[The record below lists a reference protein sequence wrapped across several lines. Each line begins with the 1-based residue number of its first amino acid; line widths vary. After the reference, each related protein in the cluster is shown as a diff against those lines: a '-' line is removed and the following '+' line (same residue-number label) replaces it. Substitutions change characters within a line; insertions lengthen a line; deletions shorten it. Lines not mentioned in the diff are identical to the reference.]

1 MPLVNL
7 QTNLKSLK
15 YSKDQDG
22 GNKNSQPYITT
33 PIPANGEDSPTQDI
47 GLSTPDFLNRGG
59 LNALRDTTK
68 DLTRLGK
75 FFIDTSSP
83 SGLLFIAKQQLLSRI
98 SVATQA
104 SGNQSTSNKWK
115 NSALNNG
122 VYNPLSTLIQAGII
136 TIGGHIQKQG
146 FIPIK
151 GIRTY
156 EDVVKG
162 NGILDNSIVEIKNN
176 RLVDLYNTQLPNKEN
191 NFELNDPVNIYSYSG
206 GPNSILG
213 IGKTNI
219 RFATNNR
226 GAIISTGITS
236 KDYQAGPLKV
246 NQFSLTTPPLGVS
259 NSFFNLT
266 QDLNSLPSLT
276 VNGGITYEPDSI
288 SVYNKGTL
296 ASSNNSKQL
305 GIGEYNDLNHTT
317 LTLEETYNRA
327 QYNKETRLGY
337 LNDFKTDI
345 EAFKRTVKL
354 KDGDPKKTSTIM
366 GISPSYAVGFNST
379 IEGLTNSR
387 INQQSPGQ
395 RGNIINYTQGK
406 VVGYATNDSR
416 TVVVDQINAQPIY
429 KSGGVRA
436 GITEGEKGTIS
447 KNDLVKFRI
456 AAIDTENPSQK
467 QFIHFRAFIDSFSD
481 NYNSSWTS
489 QKYMGRGEQF
499 YKYDN
504 FTRNISMAFTAV
516 AQSKP
521 EIMEM
526 YRKLNFL
533 ASNLA
538 PDYTNSGYMAGPLVQ
553 LTMGGWCYELPGF
566 LNSITLDIPQESTWE
581 IGINEFGKSDK
592 SVKEMPHMVKVTGIS
607 FTPIHTFRPSKQ
619 SIKGEKYGN
628 ERYIALTQG
637 GNNNYDTKRKKGEKY
652 ADFVKRA
659 NPTKPNTLPDELP
672 TRGIDPIEIKTE
684 PPTLRTIQTNETKV
698 KEELGI
704 DLGQEQF
711 FGI

>member
-219 RFATNNR
+219 RFATNNV
-226 GAIISTGITS
+226 GAIVSTGITS
-236 KDYQAGPLKV
+236 KDFQSGPLKV
-246 NQFSLTTPPLGVS
+246 NQFDLTTPPLGVS
-259 NSFFNLT
+259 NNFFNLT

-436 GITEGEKGTIS
+436 GITEGTKGGIS

>member
-219 RFATNNR
+219 RFATNNV
-226 GAIISTGITS
+226 GAIVSTGITS
-236 KDYQAGPLKV
+236 KDFQSGPLKV
-246 NQFSLTTPPLGVS
+246 NQFDLTTPPLGVS
-259 NSFFNLT
+259 NNFFNLT

-481 NYNSSWTS
+481 NYNASWTS

-499 YKYDN
+499 YKYEN
-504 FTRNISMAFTAV
+504 FTRDINMSFTAI